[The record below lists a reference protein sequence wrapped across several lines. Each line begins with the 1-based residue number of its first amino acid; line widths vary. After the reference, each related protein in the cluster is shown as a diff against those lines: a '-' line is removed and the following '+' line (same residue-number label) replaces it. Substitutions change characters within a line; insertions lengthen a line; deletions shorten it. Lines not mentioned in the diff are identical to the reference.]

1 MAGADAMTVRDL
13 LAAAVT
19 QSDNAA
25 TNILLR
31 AIGGPSAV
39 TEFFRTHR

>member
-1 MAGADAMTVRDL
+1 MASADAMTVRDL

-31 AIGGPSAV
+31 AIGGPSVAHGILPHD
-39 TEFFRTHR
+39 R